1 MNKKEI
7 MGIQGMNEKEQSI
20 HSNCEYYNDG
30 VCLSYWMVYGAAWK
44 IDDYNYCLGGYEM
57 TELDYLKLKLK
68 DKEKAFD
75 KLHKLH
81 MESLKKQGELEKEII
96 KLKKEKESWKGSA
109 CHDMNLKSM
118 LSFEIGKLTE
128 TKDIDAFLDFYYKYF
143 CNYENGDGD
152 E

>member
-1 MNKKEI
+1 
-7 MGIQGMNEKEQSI
+7 
-20 HSNCEYYNDG
+20 
-30 VCLSYWMVYGAAWK
+30 
-44 IDDYNYCLGGYEM
+44 M

-81 MESLKKQGELEKEII
+81 MELLKKQGELEKEII
-96 KLKKEKESWKGSA
+96 KLKKEKESWKSFA

-143 CNYENGDGD
+143 CNGDV
-152 E
+152 